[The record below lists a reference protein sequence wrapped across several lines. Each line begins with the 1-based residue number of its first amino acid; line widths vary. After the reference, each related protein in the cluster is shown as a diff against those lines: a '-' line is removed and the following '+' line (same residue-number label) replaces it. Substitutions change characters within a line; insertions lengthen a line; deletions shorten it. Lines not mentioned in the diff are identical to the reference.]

1 MTRTEIA
8 AQADL
13 FTKYA
18 KRMGFDVDQS
28 ASCLSASQYVV
39 LWIDGDRYK
48 VRFSDHAARPTYE
61 LANGAADFEIGSHEM
76 ALEMTW
82 ACVLHRLGIRHS
94 LAIAAPVARVAAAA
108 ERKRIAAEERRQNL
122 RQQAIAAHAEQR
134 KQRDNLVERVR
145 AIRPD
150 LVAKWEASSGDKR
163 KKYWAKIRACA

>member
-1 MTRTEIA
+1 MTHTEIA

-13 FTKYA
+13 FAKYA

-48 VRFSDHAARPTYE
+48 IRFSDHAAKPTYE
-61 LANGAADFEIGSHEM
+61 LANGAADFEIGNHEM
-76 ALEMTW
+76 AHEWNW
-82 ACVLHRLGIRHS
+82 AEVLKRLAERHK
-94 LAIAAPVARVAAAA
+94 LVIPAPVARVAAAA

-134 KQRDNLVERVR
+134 QQRDNLAERVR
-145 AIRPD
+145 AAHPE
-150 LVAKWEASSGDKR
+150 LVAKWESATGNKR